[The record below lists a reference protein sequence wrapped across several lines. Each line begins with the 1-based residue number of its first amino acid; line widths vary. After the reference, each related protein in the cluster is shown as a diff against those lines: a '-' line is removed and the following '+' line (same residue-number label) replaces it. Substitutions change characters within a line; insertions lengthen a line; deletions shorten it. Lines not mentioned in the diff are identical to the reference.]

1 MKAFIISVAIAMLIV
16 GNIIMA
22 FTLGMS
28 ISSLN
33 SALDKQAVR
42 ELDDNVFYYAK
53 TNCVKSGDASDAA
66 ILEFVSQNQA
76 KCDSIQ
82 DQGLE
87 TFFVESITTN
97 DIVCFTEDSA
107 ILIFAGEQVSA
118 RIDKDVF
125 NALDFNKKNVEL
137 VLTYDCGDYSI
148 TMK

>member
-1 MKAFIISVAIAMLIV
+1 MKAFIISAAIAMLIV

-28 ISSLN
+28 ISNLN

-53 TNCVKSGDASDAA
+53 TNCAKSGDVSDAA
-66 ILEFVSQNQA
+66 ILEFVSHNQA

-82 DQGLE
+82 YQGLE

-97 DIVCFTEDSA
+97 DIFCFTEDSA
-107 ILIFAGEQVSA
+107 ILIFDGEQVSA

-125 NALDFNKKNVEL
+125 NTLDFNKKNVEL

-148 TMK
+148 TMQ